1 MQKSKDGLNDSLS
14 TLEQKLF
21 FFTRSENKI
30 PKSHDFQVP
39 NIPFFAS
46 LKQKRNV
53 AFLRYHSMW
62 FSVSKWPQTVP
73 KCCQLN
79 SNRIQFDWLAQNWHE
94 LKLLKFVRYQ
104 MFLYD
109 VETIKCVWYGINGIN
124 FLNTNAKNRFCF
136 CFCFWMGKKKQKEQ
150 INGDS
155 SKSICIR
162 LVGGIFTGKHLN
174 FFSIFM
180 RFEEFL
186 LKWVQFFNSKC
197 LPAISAITYENVTL
211 LRWKSKKHTKV
222 CTTSHRLLDH
232 HNVKNACMNKSCYF
246 F

>member
-1 MQKSKDGLNDSLS
+1 
-14 TLEQKLF
+14 
-21 FFTRSENKI
+21 
-30 PKSHDFQVP
+30 
-39 NIPFFAS
+39 
-46 LKQKRNV
+46 
-53 AFLRYHSMW
+53 MW

-79 SNRIQFDWLAQNWHE
+79 SNRIQFDWLAPNSHK

-136 CFCFWMGKKKQKEQ
+136 CFSMGKKKQKEQ
-150 INGDS
+150 INDDS

-162 LVGGIFTGKHLN
+162 LVGGIFRGKHLN

-211 LRWKSKKHTKV
+211 IHWKSKKKTYQSLH
-222 CTTSHRLLDH
+222 
-232 HNVKNACMNKSCYF
+232 YF
-246 F
+246 SSLAWSS

>member
-1 MQKSKDGLNDSLS
+1 
-14 TLEQKLF
+14 
-21 FFTRSENKI
+21 
-30 PKSHDFQVP
+30 
-39 NIPFFAS
+39 
-46 LKQKRNV
+46 
-53 AFLRYHSMW
+53 MW
-62 FSVSKWPQTVP
+62 FFVSKWPQTVP

-79 SNRIQFDWLAQNWHE
+79 SNRIQFDWLAQNSHE

-136 CFCFWMGKKKQKEQ
+136 CFWMGKKKQKEQ
-150 INGDS
+150 INDDS

-162 LVGGIFTGKHLN
+162 LVGEIFTGKHLN

-232 HNVKNACMNKSCYF
+232 HNVKNACMNEICCF
-246 F
+246 FRVVLLTEHNLNRLKLAKQFITLRLVKFIQKLRTSTGIR

>member
-1 MQKSKDGLNDSLS
+1 MVWHKWHQFPKYKCKKQILLLLLN
-14 TLEQKLF
+14 
-21 FFTRSENKI
+21 
-30 PKSHDFQVP
+30 
-39 NIPFFAS
+39 
-46 LKQKRNV
+46 
-53 AFLRYHSMW
+53 
-62 FSVSKWPQTVP
+62 
-73 KCCQLN
+73 
-79 SNRIQFDWLAQNWHE
+79 
-94 LKLLKFVRYQ
+94 
-104 MFLYD
+104 
-109 VETIKCVWYGINGIN
+109 
-124 FLNTNAKNRFCF
+124 
-136 CFCFWMGKKKQKEQ
+136 GKKEAEFEQ

-162 LVGGIFTGKHLN
+162 LVGEIFTGKHLN

-246 F
+246 FQRGFINRAQFESSKACKAIYYIAFGKIYTKASNFNRNTLSWFIVVRLLDKR